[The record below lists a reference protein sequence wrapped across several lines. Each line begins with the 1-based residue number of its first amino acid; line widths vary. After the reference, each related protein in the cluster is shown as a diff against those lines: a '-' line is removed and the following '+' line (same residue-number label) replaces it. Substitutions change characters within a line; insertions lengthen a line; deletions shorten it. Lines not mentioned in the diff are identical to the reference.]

1 MKKLY
6 QLIVLMIFGI
16 TNMHAQSNQNIAT
29 TNTTY
34 LYRFVSQD
42 QSDGTTYVF
51 HHNVETN
58 VAELK
63 PISNQEYNVEEGY
76 VESFIIQPLEG
87 RVGVVLIASAKK
99 PGYFL
104 KRSGN
109 PTFAPA
115 NVNEPVTFDTLTP
128 EDDIRLYCWEIVMQ
142 DENDSDIVSI
152 EVGNFRQFGLQT
164 PIDGR
169 PPTVTFFR
177 NTSEQR
183 ITRIID
189 NETVAGRFKYKL
201 EKIANVF

>member
-1 MKKLY
+1 MLFI
-6 QLIVLMIFGI
+6 LVFTSI
-16 TNMHAQSNQNIAT
+16 HAQSDK
-29 TNTTY
+29 TY

-42 QSDGTTYVF
+42 QSNGTTYVF

-58 VAELK
+58 AAELK
-63 PISNQEYNVEEGY
+63 PISNQVYNAEDGY
-76 VESFIIQPLEG
+76 VESFILQPLEG
-87 RVGVVLIASAKK
+87 REGVILIASAKK

-109 PTFAPA
+109 PTSAPA
-115 NVNEPVTFDTLTP
+115 NVNEPVTFDTLTS

-142 DENDSDIVSI
+142 DENNSDIVSI

-164 PIDGR
+164 PVDGR
-169 PPTVTFFR
+169 PPTVTIFK